1 MGEGLSD
8 VGAQATGQLHQ
19 LILKNNCSR
28 IVLLYLQVLFL
39 LESVDFFDVGFT
51 LLVDEVSQF
60 LIKRRQPLYLQVV
73 FLLAL
78 FQFGGLFFECF
89 ELIFVI
95 ELVAFGFLPGQRLR
109 IQLLLQVFN
118 ILSILSILSQ

>member
-1 MGEGLSD
+1 M
-8 VGAQATGQLHQ
+8 
-19 LILKNNCSR
+19 
-28 IVLLYLQVLFL
+28 

-95 ELVAFGFLPGQRLR
+95 ELVAFGFLPGQCLR

-118 ILSILSILSQ
+118 ILSVFSILSQ